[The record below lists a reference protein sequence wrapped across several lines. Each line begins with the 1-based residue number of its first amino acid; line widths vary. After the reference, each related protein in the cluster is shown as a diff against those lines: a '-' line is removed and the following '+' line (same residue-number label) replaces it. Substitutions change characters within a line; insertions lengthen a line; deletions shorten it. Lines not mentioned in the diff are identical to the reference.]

1 MPYSLRQT
9 TKALVSG
16 KNILASEHFQ
26 YIEGAAQVKGGS
38 AYAVGEAIGKVASGG
53 DAGLWVKY
61 VNGATYADLGI
72 LNVDVPNIPENS
84 VVGEILVRGS
94 VYDAKL
100 AASATTEFKGKT
112 PLIRYVKR

>member
-1 MPYSLRQT
+1 MPYSFKQT
-9 TKALVSG
+9 TSAFAGG

-26 YIEGAAQVKGGS
+26 FVEGGAQVKGGV
-38 AYAVGEAIGKVASGG
+38 AYAVGEALGKVATGG

-72 LNVDVPNIPENS
+72 LNVDVENIAENS

-100 AASATTEFKGKT
+100 AASATAEFKGKT